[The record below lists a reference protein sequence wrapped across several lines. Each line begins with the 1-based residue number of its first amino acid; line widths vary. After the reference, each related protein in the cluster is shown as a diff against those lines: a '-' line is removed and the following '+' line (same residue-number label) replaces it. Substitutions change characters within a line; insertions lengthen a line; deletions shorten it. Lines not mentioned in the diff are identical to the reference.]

1 MPVIRPASKEIHHS
15 TMAHHIENDFQQTA
29 EIPKPQ
35 TKAIWRTFFILVGLT
50 ALEFLFAFT
59 MDAGTARNAIF
70 IILTIF
76 KAFYIVAEFMHLK
89 HEAKSLIWSI
99 IIPLAL
105 VVWLMVALLAEGSYY
120 YESITNYFK

>member
-1 MPVIRPASKEIHHS
+1 
-15 TMAHHIENDFQQTA
+15 MAHHHTDAEFDHTR

-35 TKAIWRTFFILVGLT
+35 TKAIWKTFFILVALT
-50 ALEFLFAFT
+50 AVEFLFAFT

-70 IILTIF
+70 IILTLF

-89 HEAKSLIWSI
+89 HETKALIWSI

-105 VVWLMVALLAEGSYY
+105 IVWLMVALLSEGSYY
-120 YESITNYFK
+120 FESVTNYFN